1 SNLLFLCHAH
11 HKETDNVAQYTVD
24 VLKEMKRQHESLPEV
39 VFNAD
44 LLLQK
49 VQLVLEE
56 QETIREVLEGY
67 TKTDDSNNYP
77 IHGPD

>member
-1 SNLLFLCHAH
+1 IEAAEKGGERYNENQTDEERRAESNLLFLCHAH

-49 VQLVLEE
+49 VQLVLE
-56 QETIREVLEGY
+56 
-67 TKTDDSNNYP
+67 
-77 IHGPD
+77 